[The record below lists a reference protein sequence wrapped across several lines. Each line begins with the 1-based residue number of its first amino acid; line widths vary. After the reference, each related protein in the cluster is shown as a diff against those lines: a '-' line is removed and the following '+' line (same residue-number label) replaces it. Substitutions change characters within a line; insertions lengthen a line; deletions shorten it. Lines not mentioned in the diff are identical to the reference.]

1 MSIRNTP
8 GSDYQ
13 RRVGR
18 IDEWRAVLTPR
29 QIALINPLNPDRLWD
44 IFGRES

>member
-1 MSIRNTP
+1 M
-8 GSDYQ
+8 DDQ

-29 QIALINPLNPDRLWD
+29 QIALINRLNPDRLWD